1 MHRYREFGLVS
12 DTDETLRRAFRDGFK
27 RAGLS
32 HQQFLDALGW
42 YRDHARTGVDEA
54 GLMEAF
60 SAFAAQRN
68 WSPEQ
73 RVGVVGVYESIRD
86 DGPAAVADAA
96 PHPDQD
102 HATVARGDD
111 ALRTDPARYWRDAE
125 LQDAIFEARERLEAL
140 AGTGAAPQSQDL
152 SPNRQRAREIE
163 ALLHDRSGA
172 GQRRYWGDPALRE
185 EYAKVLSGSQS
196 DGGAQPGEDAPT
208 GAAVSEVPASVGTAP
223 QTT

>member
-42 YRDHARTGVDEA
+42 YRDHARPGADAA

-73 RVGVVGVYESIRD
+73 RAGVVGIYESIQD
-86 DGPAAVADAA
+86 DGPAAVADAV

-102 HATVARGDD
+102 RATVERGDE
-111 ALRTDPARYWRDAE
+111 ALRKDPARYWRDAE
-125 LQDAIFEARERLEAL
+125 FQDAIFEARERLEMFAE
-140 AGTGAAPQSQDL
+140 TGAAPQPDDA
-152 SPNRQRAREIE
+152 SPDRQRAREIE

-172 GQRRYWGDPALRE
+172 GQRRYWSDPALRE
-185 EYAKVLSGSQS
+185 EYAKVLSGLQS

-208 GAAVSEVPASVGTAP
+208 GAAVSEVPASVGTVP

>member
-12 DTDETLRRAFRDGFK
+12 DDDETLRRAFRDAFK

-32 HQQFLDALGW
+32 HRQFLDALGW
-42 YRDHARTGVDEA
+42 YRDHARPGADEA

-60 SAFAAQRN
+60 SEFATQRN

-73 RVGVVGVYESIRD
+73 RDDIMEIYETIRD

-102 HATVARGDD
+102 RATVARGDE
-111 ALRTDPARYWRDAE
+111 ALRTEPARYWGDAE

-140 AGTGAAPQSQDL
+140 AGSGNAPPAHDSD
-152 SPNRQRAREIE
+152 PDRKRAQEIE
-163 ALLHDRSGA
+163 AMLRDPSGA
-172 GQRRYWGDPALRE
+172 GQRRYWTDPALRE
-185 EYAKVLSGSQS
+185 EYARVLSGLHG
-196 DGGAQPGEDAPT
+196 DGGGPAAGD
-208 GAAVSEVPASVGTAP
+208 AAVSELAADVAAVP
-223 QTT
+223 QTP